1 MAIVSDVEIRLRADI
16 ARLQQD
22 MNAMRRTVD
31 NGMSGVTRTVEA
43 AKKVLAGFGAGM
55 LLKELVSQV
64 IDTQREFDKLNAS
77 LITATGSTAG
87 AAQAFGALQKF
98 AATTPYSVAEATEAF
113 IKLRNL
119 GLTPSEA
126 AMTSYGNTASSM
138 GKGLNQMIEAVA
150 DAATGQFERLKEFGV
165 TAKQQGDNVFLTF
178 QGVTKKIGNN
188 SKEIQGY
195 LRAIGDVNFA
205 GAMEKRMGTL
215 DGAISNLG
223 DTWAGVLRAISS
235 NGFGEGIMGGVLA
248 LSGALQ
254 DLSDIITV
262 VGGEAHKE
270 GEKVK
275 EIGPIHAT
283 LTATFKGVAAVA
295 VFVTATIKEMG
306 STFMDLGNLVT
317 AVGKGDWESAKKIMA
332 ARQAES
338 DSFLKNTTDKINAI
352 GKSDKVAQASRD
364 KAAKNTKDELAQ
376 HEIVLSAE
384 EKRNKAAM
392 DIIEI
397 QNKANGIDNDAI
409 GNLKKMKAALDL
421 GVIGQK
427 EYNAFV
433 AKTHKEQVLASD
445 AYKNGAKAVD
455 MSTEA
460 IKRRAQAQEAANK
473 ADQAALEHQ
482 KAMGSLTEDDFITAS
497 ANNSIK
503 ALEAQKKALQEQQ
516 GLLKGRYDTEAA
528 RAALATQ
535 MDAKD
540 QEIAAAKIKRDNEL
554 DELDQKRYRDAVNH
568 TADIIEA
575 AQASAKA
582 QQDATRDMQDE
593 VDALGLTG
601 MALAEVTAARK
612 RDQAAELDRRAN
624 ISMIDE
630 ETAALHKQ
638 ADELRAQA
646 DLGLTKERVQEQ
658 QKRWSDIE
666 SVAHDVFLSI
676 GDSSKSLW
684 QRMKDSAKTLFFDW
698 LYSMTLKKWI
708 INIGASIDGPGAV
721 AGLMGGS
728 GSGGGA
734 GGALNLIS
742 AGQKIYE
749 GFTSGFAGIGSSVGG
764 YITQLGDMFGS
775 TAVSSFGSGM
785 SGAGGIMAELGQ
797 GTATGALGGTG
808 TSTAAMGWGQ
818 TASAGLGVLGGV
830 AGGVFGGR
838 MISGGY
844 GGNGAVNT
852 GTAIGAAVGSVV
864 PVLGT
869 ALGALVGGLLGGAYN
884 RLFGYKDKEIKQKGI
899 AGNFDMHGFDGNTYA
914 DWTQKG
920 GWFRSDKHGQDRNPL
935 DDATQKAFN
944 DGFALLKS
952 TTMGF
957 ASTLGVTADAV
968 NAYSKKINLTL
979 TGDAAK
985 DQKAITDLF
994 TTMSDEL
1001 AAQLV
1006 PSIGQFA
1013 KAGETA
1019 STTLQRVATD
1029 FKAIDAVMSAMGRTF
1044 GAVGTD
1050 SIAARERLVDL
1061 SGGIEAF
1068 GNQAAFFVQNFY
1080 SEADKAKMLQKP
1092 LQDQMAALG
1101 LSTIT
1106 TTAQFKDAVLALDLT
1121 TEAGAKQYAAMMAL
1135 APQFKA
1141 VADYMAQ
1148 AQAAADA
1155 LAQQQAEA
1163 AAQLAQAQLE
1173 AAQQAAEAQAALADA
1188 QSNLQAE
1195 LMNLQGQQSAALALQ
1210 RQKELAGVDASLRP
1224 MYERI
1229 YALQDEKAALDAL
1242 HAREQANTD
1251 YLHGLMDQ
1259 SLAAVG
1265 RAVDAQKNR
1274 INAAFDASM
1283 KSFDASI
1290 SAVNDT
1296 ISKTSALSAA
1306 LKGAI
1311 KASPDADNGGAE
1323 AAARAQIQTALAIAK
1338 ASGVLPSPDDLAAAL
1353 QTVGQDSSDNYSTY
1367 EEYARAVAQ
1376 TNNALESLGGL
1387 TDHQLDTAQQQLKA
1401 LNDAKDAAQ
1410 VQHDAEI
1417 ARLDGIMAEAQAQV
1431 DAVNGVNTS
1440 VLSVAAAVAAL
1451 QTIIGAIKASPAVA
1465 TDTTPGAGGILSKG
1479 PVTIEDLYKQVLGR
1493 APDAGGLQFWKGAFG
1508 GDIVKD
1514 QNQYLDFLK
1523 GAQAEL
1529 SGLVKAPPDVP
1540 GISSGTMA
1548 HSSAM
1553 LNELQTMNERLR
1565 NVESATGT
1573 TATAT
1578 GQFAQQFHQVSGGGN
1593 ALATENV

>member
-31 NGMSGVTRTVEA
+31 NGMSGITRTVEA
-43 AKKVLAGFGAGM
+43 AKKVLAGFGGAM
-55 LLKELVSQV
+55 LLKQLISQV
-64 IDTQREFDKLNAS
+64 IDTQREFDKLNSS
-77 LITATGSTAG
+77 LITATGSTAN

-119 GLTPSEA
+119 GLSPSEA
-126 AMTSYGNTASSM
+126 AMTSYGNTAASM

-275 EIGPIHAT
+275 EIGPIHAA
-283 LTATFKGVAAVA
+283 LTATFKGVAAMG
-295 VFVTATIKEMG
+295 VFVIATIKEMG
-306 STFMDLGNLVT
+306 STLADLGTL
-317 AVGKGDWESAKKIMA
+317 AQQVGKGDWEGAKKTMA
-332 ARQAES
+332 ARKAES
-338 DSFLKNTTDKINAI
+338 DSFLANTTAKINAI
-352 GKSDKVAQASRD
+352 GKSDKVAQASRE
-364 KAAKNTKDELAQ
+364 KEAKNTKDQLGQ
-376 HEIVLSAE
+376 YEIVLTAQQ
-384 EKRNKAAM
+384 KRDKAAM
-392 DIIEI
+392 DIIDI
-397 QNKANGIDNDAI
+397 QNKMNGVDNDAA
-409 GNLKKMKAALDL
+409 GNLKKMKEALDQ
-421 GVIGQK
+421 GVIGQA
-427 EYNAFV
+427 EYARFV
-433 AKTHKEQVLASD
+433 AKTHKDQVMASD

-473 ADQAALEHQ
+473 ADQAALDHQ
-482 KAMGSLTEDDFITAS
+482 KAMGGINEDDYITAS
-497 ANNSIK
+497 ANNSVK
-503 ALEAQKKALQEQQ
+503 ALEAQKNALQDQQ
-516 GLLKGRYDTEAA
+516 GVLKGRYDTEAA
-528 RAALATQ
+528 RAALVTQ
-535 MDAKD
+535 MEQKD
-540 QEIAAAKIKRDNEL
+540 QEIAAAKLKRDNDL

-630 ETAALHKQ
+630 ETEALRRQ
-638 ADELRAQA
+638 ADELRKQA

-658 QKRWSDIE
+658 QKFWGSINDT
-666 SVAHDVFLSI
+666 AHEMFMSM
-676 GDSSKSLW
+676 GDAGKSMWERL
-684 QRMKDSAKTLFFDW
+684 RDTGKTLFFEW
-698 LYSMTLKKWI
+698 LYSMTVKKWI
-708 INIGASIDGPGAV
+708 INIGTSMDGSGAV
-721 AGLMGGS
+721 AGIAGAS
-728 GSGGGA
+728 GSGGS
-734 GGALNLIS
+734 ALNLIS

-749 GFTSGFAGIGSSVGG
+749 GFTNGFAGIGSSLGG
-764 YITQLGDMFGS
+764 YVSQLGSMFGS
-775 TAVSSFGSGM
+775 SSVSAFGAGMGMTGSQAGAAAAAYNGAGM
-785 SGAGGIMAELGQ
+785 SGIGSSLQMG
-797 GTATGALGGTG
+797 
-808 TSTAAMGWGQ
+808 STVG
-818 TASAGLGVLGGV
+818 AGLGVLGGV
-830 AGGVFGGR
+830 AGGIYGGR

-852 GTAIGAAVGSVV
+852 GTAIGAAVGSIV

-884 RLFGYKDKEIKQKGI
+884 RLFGYKDKEIKDKGI
-899 AGNFDMHGFDGNTYA
+899 SGSFSGSGFNGGTFA

-920 GWFRSDKHGQDRNPL
+920 GWFRSDKHGTDKGAL
-935 DDATQKAFN
+935 DPATQKAFD

-952 TTMGF
+952 TTMDF
-957 ASTLGVTADAV
+957 AKSLGLTSQAIDG
-968 NAYSKKINLTL
+968 YSHDINLKL
-979 TGDAAK
+979 TGDATK
-985 DQKAITDLF
+985 DQQLITDLF
-994 TTMSDEL
+994 TTMGDEL
-1001 AAQLV
+1001 ATRLV
-1006 PSIGQFA
+1006 PNIGQFA
-1013 KAGETA
+1013 KAGESA
-1019 STTLQRVATD
+1019 SVTLQRVATD
-1029 FKAIDAVMSAMGRTF
+1029 MKAIDAVMASMGRSF
-1044 GAVGTD
+1044 GAVGVD
-1050 SIAARERLVDL
+1050 SIAARERLIDL

-1068 GNQAAFFVQNFY
+1068 GNQAAYFLQNFY

-1121 TEAGAKQYAAMMAL
+1121 TESGAKQYAQLMAI
-1135 APQFKA
+1135 APQFKV

-1148 AQAAADA
+1148 AQAAADE
-1155 LAQQQAEA
+1155 LAQKQAE
-1163 AAQLAQAQLE
+1163 AQAQL
-1173 AAQQAAEAQAALADA
+1173 AAT
-1188 QSNLQAE
+1188 QAE
-1195 LMNLQGQQSAALALQ
+1195 LTGQILDMSGQASAALALQ
-1210 RQKELAGVDASLRP
+1210 RKQELAGVDASLRP
-1224 MYERI
+1224 LYERI

-1242 HAREQANTD
+1242 NQKRADNRD
-1251 YLHGLMDQ
+1251 YLGGLMDQ

-1290 SAVNDT
+1290 ATVNDT
-1296 ISKTSALSAA
+1296 ISRTSALSAA
-1306 LKGAI
+1306 LKGAM
-1311 KASPDADNGGAE
+1311 KASPDADNGGSE

-1338 ASGVLPSPDDLAAAL
+1338 ASGVLPTPDDLAAAL

-1387 TDHQLDTAQQQLKA
+1387 TDHQLDTAQMQLKV

-1410 VQHDAEI
+1410 AQHDEDL
-1417 ARLDGIMAEAQAQV
+1417 ARLDAIMAEAQAQV
-1431 DAVNGVNTS
+1431 DAVNDVNTS

-1451 QTIIGAIKASPAVA
+1451 QTIIGAIKASPTPS
-1465 TDTTPGAGGILSKG
+1465 TDTTASTGGIMDKG

-1493 APDAGGLQFWKGAFG
+1493 APDAGGLSFWKGAFG

-1514 QNQYLDFLK
+1514 QSQYLDFLK

-1529 SGLVKAPPDVP
+1529 SGLVKAPPEVATM
-1540 GISSGTMA
+1540 SSGTMS

-1553 LNELQTMNERLR
+1553 LNELQTLNSRMA
-1565 NVESATGT
+1565 NVEQFTGT
-1573 TATAT
+1573 AAKATD
-1578 GQFAQQFHQVSGGGN
+1578 QFAQQFHQVSGGGN

>member
-31 NGMSGVTRTVEA
+31 NGMSGVTRSIEA

-77 LITATGSTAG
+77 LETATGSTAN

-119 GLTPSEA
+119 GLNPSEA
-126 AMTSYGNTASSM
+126 AMTSYGNTAASM

-178 QGVTKKIGNN
+178 QGITKKIGNN

-195 LRAIGDVNFA
+195 LRDIGDVNFA

-254 DLSDIITV
+254 DLSDIITT

-275 EIGPIHAT
+275 EIGPIHAA
-283 LTATFKGVAAVA
+283 LTATFKGVAAMG
-295 VFVTATIKEMG
+295 VFVIATIKEMG
-306 STFMDLGNLVT
+306 STLADLGTL
-317 AVGKGDWESAKKIMA
+317 AQQVGKGDWEGAKKTIA
-332 ARQAES
+332 ARKAES
-338 DSFLKNTTDKINAI
+338 DAFLSTTEAKINAI
-352 GKSDKVAQASRD
+352 GKSDKVAQAARDKEAKGNKQVLGQYEIVLNAQQRRD
-364 KAAKNTKDELAQ
+364 KADLDSL
-376 HEIVLSAE
+376 EI
-384 EKRNKAAM
+384 RNKLDGVDADAA
-392 DIIEI
+392 
-397 QNKANGIDNDAI
+397 
-409 GNLKKMKAALDL
+409 GNLKKLKTALDE
-421 GVIGQK
+421 GAISQSA
-427 EYNAFV
+427 YNKYV
-433 AKTHKEQVLASD
+433 AKIHKDTVLASA
-445 AYKNGAKAVD
+445 AYKDGAKAVD

-473 ADQAALEHQ
+473 ADQAALDHQ
-482 KAMGSLTEDDFITAS
+482 KAMGSMTEDDYITAS
-497 ANNSIK
+497 ANNSVK
-503 ALEAQKKALQEQQ
+503 ALEAQKVALQQQ
-516 GLLKGRYDTEAA
+516 QAVIAKRYDTEAA
-528 RAALATQ
+528 RAALTTQ
-535 MDAKD
+535 MEQKD
-540 QEIAAAKIKRDNEL
+540 QEIAAAKLKRDNDL

-582 QQDATRDMQDE
+582 EQDRTRDMQDE

-624 ISMIDE
+624 ISMIEE

-658 QKRWSDIE
+658 QKRWGDIE

-708 INIGASIDGPGAV
+708 INIGTSIDGPGAV

-728 GSGGGA
+728 GSGSA
-734 GGALNLIS
+734 MDLIS
-742 AGQKIYE
+742 AGQKVYE
-749 GFTSGFAGIGSSVGG
+749 GFTKGFAGIGG
-764 YITQLGDMFGS
+764 TLG
-775 TAVSSFGSGM
+775 TAVSQLGSLFGSSSVSAFGAGMGMTGSQASAAAAAYNGAGM
-785 SGAGGIMAELGQ
+785 SGIGSSITAGSSTGAALGSIGTIGAGVMGGIY
-797 GTATGALGGTG
+797 
-808 TSTAAMGWGQ
+808 
-818 TASAGLGVLGGV
+818 
-830 AGGVFGGR
+830 GGR
-838 MISGGY
+838 ALSGGY
-844 GGNGAVNT
+844 GRAGVVNG
-852 GTAIGAAVGSVV
+852 GTAVGAAVGTMIV
-864 PVLGT
+864 PVIGT

-884 RLFGYKDKEIKQKGI
+884 RLFGYKDKEIQSKGI
-899 AGNFDMHGFDGNTYA
+899 SGNFDMHGFDGNTYA
-914 DWTQKG
+914 DWKQKG
-920 GWFRSDKHGQDRNPL
+920 GWFRSDKHGQDRGAL
-935 DDATQKAFN
+935 DPATQDAFN
-944 DGFALLKS
+944 QGFAALKS
-952 TTMGF
+952 TTLDF
-957 ASTLGVTADAV
+957 AKSLGITSDVV
-968 NAYSKKINLTL
+968 NGYSHKINLVL
-979 TGDAAK
+979 TDDAAK
-985 DQKAITDLF
+985 NQQAITDLF

-1001 AAQLV
+1001 AAQVL
-1006 PSIGQFA
+1006 PSVAQFA
-1013 KAGETA
+1013 KAGESA

-1029 FKAIDAVMSAMGRTF
+1029 FKAIDAVMTTMGRTF

-1092 LQDQMAALG
+1092 LQEQMDALG
-1101 LSTIT
+1101 LSSIK

-1121 TEAGAKQYAAMMAL
+1121 TEAGAKQYAALMAL
-1135 APQFKA
+1135 APQFKV

-1148 AQAAADA
+1148 AQAAADE

-1210 RQKELAGVDASLRP
+1210 RQKELASVDASLRP

-1290 SAVNDT
+1290 ARVNDT

-1338 ASGVLPSPDDLAAAL
+1338 ASGVLPNPDDLAAAL

-1401 LNDAKDAAQ
+1401 LNDAKDLATA
-1410 VQHDAEI
+1410 QHDEDL

-1451 QTIIGAIKASPAVA
+1451 QTIIGALKSSPAVS
-1465 TDTTPGAGGILSKG
+1465 TDTTPGSGGILAKG

-1493 APDAGGLQFWKGAFG
+1493 APDKGGLEFWKGAFG

-1529 SGLVKAPPDVP
+1529 SGLVKAPPEVP
-1540 GISSGTMA
+1540 ALSSGTMA

-1553 LNELQTMNERLR
+1553 LNELQTLNSRMA
-1565 NVESATGT
+1565 NVEAGIST
-1573 TATAT
+1573 TAKAT
-1578 GQFAQQFHQVSGGGN
+1578 DQFAQQFHQVSGGGN